1 MKLEIRFG
9 SQALLGALIAV
20 PMVASAEWEGSAN
33 VTLTSD
39 YVFRG
44 VSQTDEDPAIQ
55 GGFDLSHDSGFY
67 IGAWASNVD
76 FNEEDS
82 TDPAADDAAD
92 MELDLK
98 VGYANDIG
106 DISYD
111 VSLLRYMYPG
121 ADADLEYNELMLALD
136 YRGFTGTLGYSN
148 DIFNSDETGLYY
160 GLAYAYEFMEGF
172 TVSAGAGYSDFD
184 ENVSGVGVPDS
195 YVDYHVGVAKDFAG
209 FGFDLS
215 WYDTNSDGKDLYGDI
230 ADSRVVLSI
239 SKDL

>member
-1 MKLEIRFG
+1 MRLKIRCG

-98 VGYANDIG
+98 AGYTNEMGDIG
-106 DISYD
+106 YD
-111 VSLLRYMYPG
+111 VSLLRYIYPG
-121 ADADLEYNELMLALD
+121 ADADLEYNELILALD

-160 GLAYAYEFMEGF
+160 GLAYAHEFMEGL

-184 ENVSGVGVPDS
+184 KNVFGIGNPDS

-215 WYDTNSDGKDLYGDI
+215 WYDTNNDGKDLYGDI
-230 ADSRVVLSI
+230 ADGRVVLSI